1 MEYLSDA
8 FNFLAHLDVHLGSLA
23 QNHGAWVYV
32 ILFAIIFAETG
43 LVVTPFLPGDSLLF
57 VAGAVAAL
65 GSMDIHKLVVVLFIA
80 AFLGNYVNFQ
90 IGKYFG
96 KRFFIDK
103 NSRFLKREY
112 IDKTNSF
119 FARHGGKT
127 IVISRFLPILRT
139 YAPFVAGI
147 GQMSAWRFALFNVI
161 GASLWV
167 ASLTY
172 AGYLFG
178 NIPFIKN
185 NLTLVIIAIIALS
198 LLPGAFAYLR
208 TRPKAAQKNPQSAI
222 DPR

>member
-1 MEYLSDA
+1 MELLTTA
-8 FNFLAHLDVHLGSLA
+8 FQFLAHLDDHLLSLA

-32 ILFAIIFAETG
+32 ILFLIIFAETG

-65 GSMDIHKLVVVLFIA
+65 GAMDVNKLVVVLIVA

-90 IGKYFG
+90 IGKFFG
-96 KRFFIDK
+96 KRFFIDRE
-103 NSRFLKREY
+103 SRFIKREY
-112 IDKTNSF
+112 LEKTHAF
-119 FARHGGKT
+119 FEKHGGKT
-127 IVISRFLPILRT
+127 IIISRFLPILRT

-147 GQMSAWRFALFNVI
+147 GRMSAWRFSMFNAV
-161 GASLWV
+161 GAVAWV

-185 NLTLVIIAIIALS
+185 NLTLVIVAIIVIS
-198 LLPGAFAYLR
+198 LLPGLIAYLKTR
-208 TRPKAAQKNPQSAI
+208 TKPA
-222 DPR
+222 